1 MRLGEIVTAG
11 VLALLS
17 IYLMYKA
24 SANGVGYTVGTGP
37 QGGFWPFWLALG
49 MLVST
54 GFIALNW
61 VRRISP
67 PSRSEDPVLDSEG
80 VKMLVFV
87 GGGIIGFVALVNV
100 ISMYGAVAVFM
111 LYYLKLL
118 GQHSWK
124 LVLPMVIVFPL
135 GLFFFFEGVMQITM
149 PSGMSFTDPVY
160 NVLYDIIY

>member
-24 SANGVGYTVGTGP
+24 SANGIGYTVGTGP

>member
-24 SANGVGYTVGTGP
+24 SAKGIGYTVGTGP

>member
-24 SANGVGYTVGTGP
+24 SANGIGYTVGTGP

-61 VRRISP
+61 VRRVSP

>member
-1 MRLGEIVTAG
+1 
-11 VLALLS
+11 
-17 IYLMYKA
+17 
-24 SANGVGYTVGTGP
+24 
-37 QGGFWPFWLALG
+37 
-49 MLVST
+49 
-54 GFIALNW
+54 
-61 VRRISP
+61 
-67 PSRSEDPVLDSEG
+67 VLDSEG